1 MVQGVQL
8 QGTDTHALKDTAEA
22 LSAEP
27 QSFVFIVSQHC
38 IINGQV
44 RRNITLNTD
53 KRLRN
58 CKTLA
63 PESNHTWPGHVKRF
77 YVRISRIWSHSGRL
91 HTEAAGV
98 SVRAGRLRWI
108 SDQM

>member
-8 QGTDTHALKDTAEA
+8 QETDTHALKDTAEA

-38 IINGQV
+38 IINGPV

-63 PESNHTWPGHVKRF
+63 PESESYLAWPCETVLCPHF
-77 YVRISRIWSHSGRL
+77 AYLEPLWQ
-91 HTEAAGV
+91 AAH
-98 SVRAGRLRWI
+98 
-108 SDQM
+108 